1 LARSPRRTATAKPIG
16 GRGPETKSGN
26 PDAGDLIWID
36 LDPTKGHEQRGSR
49 PGLVVSPR
57 LYNERTGLCIACPI
71 TNQAKGYPFEVP
83 IPPGQA
89 IIGVVLSDQLCC
101 LAWPERNIRI
111 VGVAPA
117 AVLDEVREKIAAL
130 IGIE

>member
-1 LARSPRRTATAKPIG
+1 M
-16 GRGPETKSGN
+16 KSG
-26 PDAGDLIWID
+26 DLEAGDFIWID

-49 PGLVVSPR
+49 PALVVSPR

-89 IIGVVLSDQLCC
+89 ITGVVLCDQLRC
-101 LAWPERNIRI
+101 LSWQERNTRI
-111 VGVAPA
+111 VGAAPA
-117 AVLDEVREKIAAL
+117 EVLDEVRAKIAAL
-130 IGIE
+130 IGME